1 MNDKLS
7 KTTDQSSLINRR
19 KIGSMS
25 PLHQR
30 LASSK
35 AEGPPEEQ
43 ALTFP
48 NRLVLM
54 LDCSGSMAEM
64 VECNQNNPNPTRKID
79 HLKKAIEGFLTQCNW
94 EDTAIAIE
102 TFPHTEYGFP
112 VLSNQHFLHWNNVS
126 QLTASGGTPMAEAM
140 SVALERYSLTRGI
153 LVSDGIA
160 NNPAESLNKAREF
173 KESGTP
179 VDTVHI
185 GDEQAGEELLQQI
198 AEITG
203 GMYIKFTD
211 VSNFSKA
218 FSFLAPSKRA
228 SLALMEKNE
237 VAALLGAKEVR

>member
-1 MNDKLS
+1 MNQDDKLS
-7 KTTDQSSLINRR
+7 ALKGQSEGLTQRR

-30 LASSK
+30 LSSAK
-35 AEGPPEEQ
+35 AQGAPEEQ

-54 LDCSGSMAEM
+54 LDVSGSM
-64 VECNQNNPNPTRKID
+64 NNYVGEAKRKID
-79 HLKKAIEGFLTQCNW
+79 HLKGAIEGFLNQCNW

-102 TFPHTEYGFP
+102 TFPESQHGFP
-112 VLSNQHFLHWNNVS
+112 VLSNQQFLHWNNVTS
-126 QLTASGGTPMAEAM
+126 LRAGGGTPMSEAM
-140 SVALERYSLTRGI
+140 STSLGRYSITRGI

-160 NNPAESLNKAREF
+160 NRPDACIEQAKAY
-173 KESGTP
+173 KEASIP
-179 VDTVHI
+179 IDTVHI
-185 GDEQAGEELLQQI
+185 GNESMGEELLQQI

-218 FSFLAPSKRA
+218 FSFLSPAKRA
-228 SLALMEKNE
+228 TLMLMDKSA
-237 VAALLGAKEVR
+237 VAAMLGATEVK